1 MTSRAPRFGANYTPS
16 AGWFHHWLDFDLDTV
31 RRDFDGLADLGLDHV
46 RLFALWPYFQPN
58 RTLVRP
64 RAVEQLLSMVDAAA
78 ERGLECS
85 VDALQGHLSSFD
97 FLPAWTQSWHGT
109 DLFAD
114 PRVIEGQRSYL
125 RTLASALAGRPGV
138 LGMSVGNEFS
148 QFANVAHPGY
158 QALGTTAAHRWLG
171 LMLEACE
178 EGAPG
183 LAHCHSE
190 YDAAFFDPRHP
201 FTPAATAR
209 QGAMTTIHSWVFNGT
224 AQRYGGLSEESA
236 RLAEY
241 LIELGRGWAVDP
253 HRPLWLQEIGAPEP
267 HVPETDAADFA
278 RRSVAHALDCE
289 DVWGVTWWC
298 SHDVSRALGDFP
310 ELEYSLGLIRNDRSH
325 KALGRAFG
333 ELAGS
338 VWKRPATRT
347 TALLLEVGPEN
358 PDDGAAPH
366 VPALA
371 GPAVGAA
378 GRATCAPGGGFF
390 DAWMRLAKT
399 GRRPAVVL
407 SSRLPG
413 TESGDAAY
421 LAARGITDLLRPQDL

>member
-1 MTSRAPRFGANYTPS
+1 MTSASPRFGVNYTPS
-16 AGWFHHWLDFDLDTV
+16 ENWFHHWLDFDLDAV
-31 RRDFDGLADLGLDHV
+31 RRDFDGLAELGLDHV
-46 RLFALWPYFQPN
+46 RLFAIWPYFQPN
-58 RTLVRP
+58 RSLVRGH
-64 RAVEQLLSMVDAAA
+64 AVEQLLSMVDAAG
-78 ERGLECS
+78 ERGMDCS

-109 DLFAD
+109 DLFTD
-114 PRVIEGQRSYL
+114 PRVIEGQQDYL
-125 RTLASALAGRPGV
+125 RTVARALAGRDNV

-158 QALGTTAAHRWLG
+158 KPLGTTAAHRWLG

-190 YDAAFFDPRHP
+190 YDAAFFGAEHP

-224 AQRYGGLSEESA
+224 AQRYGGMSQESV

-241 LIELGRGWAVDP
+241 LIQLGQAWAVDP
-253 HRPLWLQEIGAPEP
+253 TRSVWLQEIGAPAP
-267 HVPETDAADFA
+267 HIPAEDAAEFA
-278 RRSVAHALDCE
+278 RQSVAHALDSR

-298 SHDVSRALGDFP
+298 SHDVSRSLAGFP
-310 ELEYSLGLIRNDRSH
+310 ALEYSLGLIRNDRSH
-325 KALGRAFG
+325 KDLGCAFA

-338 VWKRPATRT
+338 SWETPEPRR
-347 TALLLEVGPEN
+347 TALVLDVGAEE
-358 PDDGAAPH
+358 PDDGAVPH

-371 GPAVGAA
+371 GPAVAAA
-378 GRATCAPGGGFF
+378 GRPSCAPGGGFF
-390 DAWMRLAKT
+390 DAWMRLAKA
-399 GRRPAVVL
+399 GARPAVVL
-407 SSRLPG
+407 ASKS
-413 TESGDAAY
+413 TDAAH
-421 LAARGITDLLRPQDL
+421 LTARGITDVLRLQDL